1 MKYKQGILPAKISK
15 YSVGL
20 ETLKETNI
28 EVAKLQKQIIEFKP
42 KLEVMSIE
50 NAKMVIELEGKTKSA
65 NETAVIC

>member
-1 MKYKQGILPAKISK
+1 MES
-15 YSVGL
+15 
-20 ETLKETNI
+20 LKETNI

-50 NAKMVIELEGKTKSA
+50 NAKMVIELEGKTKIA